1 MQYGGKRIMFGK
13 MMNRYYYGKSGK
25 GDYTKEDLPET
36 RMQLFWEM
44 LRVRFSSL
52 FKLNLLYVIAWIP
65 AIIVIGRGLIM
76 GYNGLSAMAEMQA
89 QVDAG
94 AETLEALNQLNVDMV
109 GYFRAVLMQTLV
121 LLIPAIAVTGPFTAG
136 LCYVTRNWA
145 RDEHSFVWSDFWQAV
160 KENWKQALI
169 TSVITGLIPA
179 ILYVCY
185 TFYGDMT
192 SSSVLYLVPQSLS
205 IVVCVLWLCS
215 LLYVYPQMVTYE
227 MKYATLIR
235 NSLIMAISCLPMT
248 IGLKLL
254 SVVPAVI
261 CAVVSLFTPYAVY
274 ACLIY
279 GAYYILLGFAL
290 SRFVGASYTNGV
302 FDRMLNARIEGAQ
315 VNRGLYNE
323 DEDEEEVPAES
334 SESTEA

>member
-1 MQYGGKRIMFGK
+1 MFGK

-36 RMQLFWEM
+36 RWQLFWEM
-44 LRVRFSSL
+44 LRVRFTSL
-52 FKLNLLYVIAWIP
+52 FKLNLLYMIAWIP

-89 QVDAG
+89 QVEAG
-94 AETLEALNQLNVDMV
+94 AAAAAEMATMNLEMV
-109 GYFRAVLMQTLV
+109 EYFKAVLMQTLV
-121 LLIPAIAVTGPFTAG
+121 LLFPALAITGPFTAG

-160 KENWKQALI
+160 KENWKQALL
-169 TSVITGLIPA
+169 TSVITGLIPVV
-179 ILYVCY
+179 LYVCY
-185 TFYGDMT
+185 TFYGEMAGDN
-192 SSSVLYLVPQSLS
+192 VAFLVPQALS
-205 IVVCVLWLCS
+205 IVVCVVWLCS
-215 LLYVYPQMVTYE
+215 LMYIYPQMVTYE
-227 MKYATLIR
+227 MKYGTLIR

-248 IGLKLL
+248 VGLKLL
-254 SVVPAVI
+254 SIVPAII
-261 CAVVSLFTPYAVY
+261 CAVVAFFTPYAVY
-274 ACLIY
+274 AFLVY

-290 SRFVGASYTNGV
+290 SRFVSASYTNGV

-323 DEDEEEVPAES
+323 DEDEEEEMAEQAEQA

>member
-1 MQYGGKRIMFGK
+1 MFGK

-36 RMQLFWEM
+36 RWQLFWEM
-44 LRVRFSSL
+44 LRVRFTSL

-76 GYNGLSAMAEMQA
+76 AYNGLAALSEMQA

-94 AETLEALNQLNVDMV
+94 TAAADALTKMNGEMID
-109 GYFRAVLMQTLV
+109 YFKAVLMQSLV
-121 LLIPAIAVTGPFTAG
+121 LLFPAMAITGPFTAG

-160 KENWKQALI
+160 KENWKQALA
-169 TSVITGLIPA
+169 TSAITGLIPA
-179 ILYVCY
+179 VLYVCY
-185 TFYGDMT
+185 TFYGEMAG
-192 SSSVLYLVPQSLS
+192 SNVFFLVPQALS
-205 IVVCVLWLCS
+205 IVVCVVWLCS
-215 LLYVYPQMVTYE
+215 LMYIYPQMVTYE
-227 MKYATLIR
+227 MKYGTLIR

-248 IGLKLL
+248 VGLKLL
-254 SVVPAVI
+254 SLVPTII
-261 CAVVSLFTPYAVY
+261 CAVVAFFTPYAIY
-274 ACLIY
+274 AFMAY

-290 SRFVGASYTNGV
+290 SRFVSASYTNGV

-323 DEDEEEVPAES
+323 DEDDLEEEAQAES